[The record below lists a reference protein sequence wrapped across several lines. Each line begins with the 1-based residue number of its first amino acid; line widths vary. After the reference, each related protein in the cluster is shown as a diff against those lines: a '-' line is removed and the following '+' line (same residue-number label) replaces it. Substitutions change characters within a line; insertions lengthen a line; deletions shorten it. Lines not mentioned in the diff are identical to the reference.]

1 MSEKKITRKFLLYI
15 FFSGFAALVNFASR
29 FLYETIPGVNFEIA
43 VALAYVTGMM
53 VNFAFSKWIT
63 FQAASSGRFKREAV
77 KFFAVASLGLLVTVG
92 ISAGALRFLQW
103 MGPSIAPRL
112 PLKADEETLAAVA
125 HLVGM
130 AAGLVANFIGHEL
143 VSFRETGIGD
153 KIKAILKRPDRDE
166 P

>member
-1 MSEKKITRKFLLYI
+1 MTEKKITRKFLLYI

-43 VALAYVTGMM
+43 VALAYVSGMM

-63 FQAASSGRFKREAV
+63 FQAASSGRFKREAI

-92 ISAGALRFLQW
+92 ISAGALRFLHW
-103 MGPSIAPRL
+103 IGPSVAPNL
-112 PLKADEETLAAVA
+112 PLEADQETLAAVA

-143 VSFRETGIGD
+143 VSFRSTGIGD
-153 KIKAILKRPDRDE
+153 KLKGILTRSSREEK
-166 P
+166 